1 MLTHTLTRTQSL
13 FQITP
18 LNWQEWKAVLWIS
31 APVLLIDEVLKYIS
45 LIRGEKHKYST
56 NHNDRH
62 ALTSPTLYLSRTR
75 LQGKSRLK
83 DYPTTP

>member
-1 MLTHTLTRTQSL
+1 MLLQSL

-31 APVLLIDEVLKYIS
+31 APVVLIDETLKYIS
-45 LIRGEKHKYST
+45 LIRGEKNKDRYRQPQHTLT
-56 NHNDRH
+56 N
-62 ALTSPTLYLSRTR
+62 PTLYLPRTR
-75 LQGKSRLK
+75 FQGKSRVK